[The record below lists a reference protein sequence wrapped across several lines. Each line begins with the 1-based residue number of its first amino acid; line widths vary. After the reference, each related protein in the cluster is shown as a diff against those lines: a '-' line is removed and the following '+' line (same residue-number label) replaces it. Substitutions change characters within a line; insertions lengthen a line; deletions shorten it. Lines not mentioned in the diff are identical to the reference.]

1 MARIDSM
8 PSSAIKPHSCHPEP
22 ASGVRDLHLQWHL
35 RWHWQWHLQLP
46 KPLPFLQSEI
56 SNLKSEISRAVA
68 VAFAVRRS
76 FSKRALFA
84 AFALIYAFTPAAFAQ
99 QSPRT
104 TEIGKRVNCMCA
116 GCGDSAALCN
126 HPGASFSGPCDVAKN
141 ELKEINER
149 VARGDSDDLIIQSF
163 IQEYGTEVVI
173 VPEAKGFNRWVWLM
187 PIVFVIV
194 GFFIVRAVLQ
204 SWRRRAVVAHPA
216 GVSADLLA
224 RARHEIGPD
233 E

>member
-1 MARIDSM
+1 MARIDGM
-8 PSSAIKPHSCHPEP
+8 PSGAIKPSSCHPEP
-22 ASGVRDLHLQWHL
+22 ALGVRDLHSHSPWHL
-35 RWHWQWHLQLP
+35 L
-46 KPLPFLQSEI
+46 LPFLQSEI
-56 SNLKSEISRAVA
+56 SNLKSEISRAAA
-68 VAFAVRRS
+68 VALGRS
-76 FSKRALFA
+76 ISTRALLA
-84 AFALIYAFTPAAFAQ
+84 AFALIYAFTPVAFAQ
-99 QSPRT
+99 QSTRA

-141 ELKEINER
+141 ELKQISER

-204 SWRRRAVVAHPA
+204 SWRRRAAVAPPA

>member
-1 MARIDSM
+1 MARIDAM
-8 PSSAIKPHSCHPEP
+8 KRE
-22 ASGVRDLHLQWHL
+22 LL
-35 RWHWQWHLQLP
+35 RRILLTG
-46 KPLPFLQSEI
+46 L
-56 SNLKSEISRAVA
+56 
-68 VAFAVRRS
+68 
-76 FSKRALFA
+76 ALA
-84 AFALIYAFTPAAFAQ
+84 YALTPVAFAQ
-99 QSPRT
+99 QSTRG

-126 HPGASFSGPCDVAKN
+126 HPGASFSGPCDVAKS
-141 ELKEINER
+141 ELKKISER

-173 VPEAKGFNRWVWLM
+173 VPEAKGFNRWIWLM

-204 SWRRRAVVAHPA
+204 SWRRRAVLAHPS

-224 RARHEIGPD
+224 RARREIGPD

>member
-1 MARIDSM
+1 MARIDGAMNS
-8 PSSAIKPHSCHPEP
+8 
-22 ASGVRDLHLQWHL
+22 L
-35 RWHWQWHLQLP
+35 RKILL
-46 KPLPFLQSEI
+46 
-56 SNLKSEISRAVA
+56 AA
-68 VAFAVRRS
+68 A
-76 FSKRALFA
+76 ALAYA
-84 AFALIYAFTPAAFAQ
+84 ATPAAMAQ
-99 QSPRT
+99 QTSRAK
-104 TEIGKRVNCMCA
+104 EIGKRVNCMCA

-141 ELKEINER
+141 ELKEIDER
-149 VARGDSDDLIIQSF
+149 VTRGDSDDLILQSF
-163 IQEYGTEVVI
+163 IQEYGTQVVI

-187 PIVFVIV
+187 PILFVIV

-204 SWRRRAVVAHPA
+204 SWRRRAALAHPA

>member
-1 MARIDSM
+1 MARIE
-8 PSSAIKPHSCHPEP
+8 A
-22 ASGVRDLHLQWHL
+22 
-35 RWHWQWHLQLP
+35 
-46 KPLPFLQSEI
+46 
-56 SNLKSEISRAVA
+56 
-68 VAFAVRRS
+68 
-76 FSKRALFA
+76 SKRALPRRILLT
-84 AFALIYAFTPAAFAQ
+84 ALTLAYALAYSLTPAAFAQ
-99 QSPRT
+99 QSTRV

-126 HPGASFSGPCDVAKN
+126 HPGASFSGPCDVAKS
-141 ELKEINER
+141 ERKKIGER

-173 VPEAKGFNRWVWLM
+173 VPEAKGFNRWIWLM
-187 PIVFVIV
+187 PIVFVIA

-204 SWRRRAVVAHPA
+204 NWRRRAVQAHPP

>member
-1 MARIDSM
+1 MARIEGM
-8 PSSAIKPHSCHPEP
+8 K
-22 ASGVRDLHLQWHL
+22 RTL
-35 RWHWQWHLQLP
+35 
-46 KPLPFLQSEI
+46 
-56 SNLKSEISRAVA
+56 
-68 VAFAVRRS
+68 
-76 FSKRALFA
+76 SKRILLTALALAYA
-84 AFALIYAFTPAAFAQ
+84 ATPAAFAQ
-99 QSPRT
+99 QSTRV

-141 ELKEINER
+141 ELKKISER

-173 VPEAKGFNRWVWLM
+173 VPKAKGFNRWIWLM

-204 SWRRRAVVAHPA
+204 SWRRRAAVAHPA

-224 RARHEIGPD
+224 RARHEMGPD

>member
-1 MARIDSM
+1 MARIDGAMNS
-8 PSSAIKPHSCHPEP
+8 
-22 ASGVRDLHLQWHL
+22 L
-35 RWHWQWHLQLP
+35 RKILLG
-46 KPLPFLQSEI
+46 
-56 SNLKSEISRAVA
+56 A
-68 VAFAVRRS
+68 
-76 FSKRALFA
+76 A
-84 AFALIYAFTPAAFAQ
+84 AFAYAATPAAMAQ
-99 QSPRT
+99 QTARAK
-104 TEIGKRVNCMCA
+104 EIGKRVNCMCA

-141 ELKEINER
+141 ELKEIDER
-149 VARGDSDDLIIQSF
+149 VTRGDSDDLILQSF
-163 IQEYGTEVVI
+163 IQEYGTQVVI

-187 PIVFVIV
+187 PILFVIV

-204 SWRRRAVVAHPA
+204 SWRRRAALAHPV

>member
-1 MARIDSM
+1 MARIEGTKRS
-8 PSSAIKPHSCHPEP
+8 I
-22 ASGVRDLHLQWHL
+22 L
-35 RWHWQWHLQLP
+35 RRLL
-46 KPLPFLQSEI
+46 LT
-56 SNLKSEISRAVA
+56 
-68 VAFAVRRS
+68 
-76 FSKRALFA
+76 ALTLA
-84 AFALIYAFTPAAFAQ
+84 YALAYSLAPAAFAQ
-99 QSPRT
+99 QSTRV

-126 HPGASFSGPCDVAKN
+126 HPGASFAGPCDVAKN
-141 ELKEINER
+141 ELKEISER
-149 VARGDSDDLIIQSF
+149 VGRGDSDDLIIQSF
-163 IQEYGTEVVI
+163 IQEYGTQVVI
-173 VPEAKGFNRWVWLM
+173 IPEAKGFNRWMWLM

-204 SWRRRAVVAHPA
+204 SWRRRAALAHPT

>member
-1 MARIDSM
+1 MARIDGM
-8 PSSAIKPHSCHPEP
+8 RNRAMNPGSCHPESP
-22 ASGVRDLHLQWHL
+22 SWVRELHSSSHL
-35 RWHWQWHLQLP
+35 SLDS
-46 KPLPFLQSEI
+46 FLSFLKSEI
-56 SNLKSEISRAVA
+56 SNLKFEISQAVA
-68 VAFAVRRS
+68 SAFA
-76 FSKRALFA
+76 FALSKRMLFA
-84 AFALIYAFTPAAFAQ
+84 AFAIVYALTPPAFAQ
-99 QSPRT
+99 QSTRA

-141 ELKEINER
+141 ELKQISER

-204 SWRRRAVVAHPA
+204 SWRRRAAVAHPA

-224 RARHEIGPD
+224 RARHEMGPD